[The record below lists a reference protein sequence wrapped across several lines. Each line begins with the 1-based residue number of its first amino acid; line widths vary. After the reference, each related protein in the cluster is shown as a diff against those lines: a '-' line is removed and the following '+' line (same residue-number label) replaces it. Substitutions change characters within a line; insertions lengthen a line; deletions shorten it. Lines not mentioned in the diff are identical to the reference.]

1 MANRQISSVLNTAKS
16 FMLYF
21 TDGLNRKEKKSIHI
35 AVRVTIIV
43 IQIIKFPREY
53 TPFASSGFSWSLR
66 NKFFQCNNYVS
77 VERDFDLN
85 YPKKGKI
92 KRERGQRGEKPYLVL

>member
-35 AVRVTIIV
+35 AVRVTVIV

-53 TPFASSGFSWSLR
+53 TPFASRVVSHDPFKINSSNATIMSL
-66 NKFFQCNNYVS
+66 
-77 VERDFDLN
+77 
-85 YPKKGKI
+85 
-92 KRERGQRGEKPYLVL
+92 

>member
-35 AVRVTIIV
+35 AVRVTVIV

-53 TPFASSGFSWSLR
+53 TPFASSGFSWSLQ

-85 YPKKGKI
+85 DPKKGKI
-92 KRERGQRGEKPYLVL
+92 KREENEAKTIFSVVK